1 MSATIQM
8 KTLSFLPPDLHGNE
22 TGLVDKAALDAYIRQ
37 ELEASISLYADRI
50 DRFRLHWIK
59 QETAKDC
66 QPHILN
72 LMTVQD
78 FVRKMMDLYVLG
90 SYANIQ

>member
-1 MSATIQM
+1 MASTVQM
-8 KTLSFLPPDLHGNE
+8 KIQSFLPPNLHSDNGMVE
-22 TGLVDKAALDAYIRQ
+22 KALLDAYIRQ
-37 ELEASISLYADRI
+37 ELETSISLYADQI

-59 QETAKDC
+59 QEMIKDC

-72 LMTVQD
+72 LMTVKD